1 MADGSRT
8 AVYAALAGN
17 AAIAVLKGVVA
28 VLTGS
33 SAMLAEMF
41 HSIADTGNQ
50 GLLLLGMRLS
60 KRAPDQEHPFGHG
73 MNAYFWGLVVSMMLF
88 TVGGGFSIWEAV
100 RTFLHGEHSGEDF
113 SWAYAVLAGSA
124 VFEGASF
131 VFAVRSVRR
140 QMDPGE
146 SFGKFWRDSR
156 DPALMTVLL
165 EDGAALMSLGFAA
178 AGLVLTQVTRNVL
191 WDGVASAAIGI
202 VLLAVA
208 VALAYENHSM
218 LIGQSAPRDVEQRV
232 RGIVNQHGAT
242 VERLIFLH
250 TMQLGPHAILL
261 ALGARFSR
269 HLTAPEIERAVE
281 GLHHAIDEGLGS
293 DTTPRLI
300 LIEPA
305 SDRPVQ

>member
-1 MADGSRT
+1 MAGQSRT

-33 SAMLAEMF
+33 SAMLAETF

-60 KRAPDQEHPFGHG
+60 KRAPDQQHPFGHG
-73 MNAYFWGLVVSMMLF
+73 MNAYFWGFVVSMMLF

-100 RTFLHGEHSGEDF
+100 RTFLHGEHRGEDF

-124 VFEGASF
+124 VFEGLSLT
-131 VFAVRSVRR
+131 FAVRSVRR
-140 QMDPGE
+140 QMDPAE
-146 SFGKFWRDSR
+146 SFRKFWRDSR
-156 DPALMTVLL
+156 DPSLMTVLL
-165 EDGAALMSLGFAA
+165 EDSAALVSLALAA
-178 AGLVLTQVTRNVL
+178 IGLVLTQLTRNAL
-191 WDGVASAAIGI
+191 WDGVASAAIGT

-218 LIGQSAPRDVEQRV
+218 LIGQSAPCEVEQRV
-232 RGIVNQHGAT
+232 REIANQHGAT
-242 VERLIFLH
+242 VERLVFLH

-261 ALGARFSR
+261 AVGARFSR
-269 HLTAPEIERAVE
+269 ELRAPDIERAVE
-281 GLHHAIDEGLGS
+281 RLHQAIDDALRE

-305 SDRPVQ
+305 SGSRVD